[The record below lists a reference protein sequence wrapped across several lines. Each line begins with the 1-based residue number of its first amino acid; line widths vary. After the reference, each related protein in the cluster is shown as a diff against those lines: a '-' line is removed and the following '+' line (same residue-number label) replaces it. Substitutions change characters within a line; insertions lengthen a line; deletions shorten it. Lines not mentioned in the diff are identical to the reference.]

1 MGRQHKVPRVTGS
14 PAYVKMD
21 LEKAIEHLHAERE
34 RLEKVI
40 AALEELQRSSTG
52 TTLEPRPIT
61 RRGRTS
67 MGSAERQQVSERM
80 KKYWAARRKAGDADV
95 SEI

>member
-1 MGRQHKVPRVTGS
+1 MTGS
-14 PAYVKMD
+14 STYVKMD

-52 TTLEPRPIT
+52 TALEPRPVT
-61 RRGRTS
+61 RRGRKS

-80 KKYWAARRKAGDADV
+80 KKYWASRRKGADADV
-95 SEI
+95 SEA